1 MEDSIVE
8 ILEAMCADYQIVEC
22 ASELADTAQFC
33 EHYGYRL
40 DESANAIL
48 IVGKGDPRVY
58 ALCVVLATT
67 QVDVN
72 KQARRKLGVK
82 KASFASP
89 DETIE
94 LTGMTLGGV
103 TPFGLPASLPIWI
116 DSRVV
121 ECSKVIVGGG
131 SRNRKIYTNPEVL
144 AALPSAEI
152 VEDLAKDRPI
162 TYAVGFTMLLVVKEY
177 KCPSY

>member
-22 ASELADTAQFC
+22 APELADTAQFC

-89 DETIE
+89 DETIK

-116 DSRVV
+116 DSRVL

-131 SRNRKIYTNPEVL
+131 TPNRKIYTNPEVL

-152 VEDLAKDRPI
+152 VEDLAKDRSI
-162 TYAVGFTMLLVVKEY
+162 T
-177 KCPSY
+177 

>member
-22 ASELADTAQFC
+22 APELADTAQFC

-89 DETIE
+89 DETIK

-103 TPFGLPASLPIWI
+103 PPFGLPTSLPIWI
-116 DSRVV
+116 DSRVL

-162 TYAVGFTMLLVVKEY
+162 I
-177 KCPSY
+177 

>member
-22 ASELADTAQFC
+22 APELADTAQFC

-89 DETIE
+89 DETIK

-131 SRNRKIYTNPEVL
+131 SRNRKIYTNPQVL

-152 VEDLAKDRPI
+152 VKDLAKDRPI
-162 TYAVGFTMLLVVKEY
+162 T
-177 KCPSY
+177 

>member
-22 ASELADTAQFC
+22 APELADTAQFC

-103 TPFGLPASLPIWI
+103 TPFGLPPSLPIWI
-116 DSRVV
+116 DSRVL

-162 TYAVGFTMLLVVKEY
+162 T
-177 KCPSY
+177 

>member
-22 ASELADTAQFC
+22 APELADTAQFC

-89 DETIE
+89 DETIK

-116 DSRVV
+116 DSRVL

-131 SRNRKIYTNPEVL
+131 SRNRKIYTNPQVL

-162 TYAVGFTMLLVVKEY
+162 I
-177 KCPSY
+177 

>member
-22 ASELADTAQFC
+22 APELADTAQFC

-89 DETIE
+89 DETIK

-103 TPFGLPASLPIWI
+103 TPFGLPTSLPIWI
-116 DSRVV
+116 DSRVL
-121 ECSKVIVGGG
+121 E
-131 SRNRKIYTNPEVL
+131 
-144 AALPSAEI
+144 
-152 VEDLAKDRPI
+152 
-162 TYAVGFTMLLVVKEY
+162 
-177 KCPSY
+177 

>member
-1 MEDSIVE
+1 MTDSVIE
-8 ILEAMCADYQIVEC
+8 ILEEMQADYQIVEC
-22 ASELADTAQFC
+22 APELADTAQFC

-48 IVGKGDPRVY
+48 VVGKGEPRTY

-72 KQARRKLGVK
+72 RHVRQKMGVK

-89 DETIE
+89 DETVE

-103 TPFGLPASLPIWI
+103 TPFGLPPSLPIWI

-131 SRNRKIYTNPEVL
+131 SRDRKIYTNP
-144 AALPSAEI
+144 AALSALPYAEVI
-152 VEDLAKDRPI
+152 EDLAKVRP
-162 TYAVGFTMLLVVKEY
+162 K
-177 KCPSY
+177 S

>member
-8 ILEAMCADYQIVEC
+8 ILEAMCADYQIIEC
-22 ASELADTAQFC
+22 APELADTAQFC

-162 TYAVGFTMLLVVKEY
+162 I
-177 KCPSY
+177 

>member
-162 TYAVGFTMLLVVKEY
+162 T
-177 KCPSY
+177 

>member
-1 MEDSIVE
+1 MTDSVVK
-8 ILEAMCADYQIVEC
+8 ILEDMRADYQIVEC
-22 ASELADTAQFC
+22 APELADTTEFC
-33 EHYGYRL
+33 EHYGYQL

-48 IVGKGDPRVY
+48 VVGKGEPRLY

-72 KQARRKLGVK
+72 KQVRRKLEVK

-89 DETIE
+89 DETTR

-103 TPFGLPASLPIWI
+103 TPFGLPPSLPIWI
-116 DSRVV
+116 ASRVL

-131 SRNRKIYTNPEVL
+131 SRDRKVYVNPEVL
-144 AALPSAEI
+144 AALPSAEV
-152 VEDLAKDRPI
+152 VEGLAKPRP
-162 TYAVGFTMLLVVKEY
+162 T
-177 KCPSY
+177 S

>member
-1 MEDSIVE
+1 MEDPIVE

-22 ASELADTAQFC
+22 APELADTAQFC

-162 TYAVGFTMLLVVKEY
+162 T
-177 KCPSY
+177 

>member
-89 DETIE
+89 DETVK

-103 TPFGLPASLPIWI
+103 TPFGLPTSLPIWI
-116 DSRVV
+116 DSRVL

-162 TYAVGFTMLLVVKEY
+162 I
-177 KCPSY
+177 

>member
-22 ASELADTAQFC
+22 APELADTAQFC

-89 DETIE
+89 DETIK

-152 VEDLAKDRPI
+152 VEDLAKDRP
-162 TYAVGFTMLLVVKEY
+162 K
-177 KCPSY
+177 P

>member
-89 DETIE
+89 DETIK

-162 TYAVGFTMLLVVKEY
+162 T
-177 KCPSY
+177 

>member
-22 ASELADTAQFC
+22 APELADTAQFC

-89 DETIE
+89 DETIK

-103 TPFGLPASLPIWI
+103 TPFGLPTSLPKRM
-116 DSRVV
+116 DRPVR
-121 ECSKVIVGGG
+121 EGSKVMVGGG

-162 TYAVGFTMLLVVKEY
+162 I
-177 KCPSY
+177 

>member
-22 ASELADTAQFC
+22 APELADTAQFC

-89 DETIE
+89 DETIK

-116 DSRVV
+116 DSRVL

-131 SRNRKIYTNPEVL
+131 SRNRKIYTNPQVL

-152 VEDLAKDRPI
+152 VEDLAKDRP
-162 TYAVGFTMLLVVKEY
+162 E
-177 KCPSY
+177 P

>member
-1 MEDSIVE
+1 M
-8 ILEAMCADYQIVEC
+8 
-22 ASELADTAQFC
+22 
-33 EHYGYRL
+33 
-40 DESANAIL
+40 
-48 IVGKGDPRVY
+48 
-58 ALCVVLATT
+58 LATT

-72 KQARRKLGVK
+72 KQAPKQGE

-103 TPFGLPASLPIWI
+103 TPFGLPTSLPIWI

-144 AALPSAEI
+144 ALSSAEI
-152 VEDLAKDRPI
+152 VKI
-162 TYAVGFTMLLVVKEY
+162 
-177 KCPSY
+177 

>member
-22 ASELADTAQFC
+22 APELADTAQFC

-89 DETIE
+89 DETIK

-116 DSRVV
+116 DSRVL

-131 SRNRKIYTNPEVL
+131 SRNLKIYTNPEVL

-152 VEDLAKDRPI
+152 VKDLAKDRPI
-162 TYAVGFTMLLVVKEY
+162 T
-177 KCPSY
+177 

>member
-1 MEDSIVE
+1 MTDSVVK
-8 ILEAMCADYQIVEC
+8 ILKDMRADYQIVEC
-22 ASELADTAQFC
+22 APELADTTEFC
-33 EHYGYRL
+33 EHYGYQL

-48 IVGKGDPRVY
+48 VVGKGEPRLY

-72 KQARRKLGVK
+72 KRVRQKLEVK

-89 DETIE
+89 DETTQ

-103 TPFGLPASLPIWI
+103 TPFGLPPSLPIWI
-116 DSRVV
+116 DSRVL

-131 SRNRKIYTNPEVL
+131 SRDRKVYVNPEVL
-144 AALPSAEI
+144 AALPSAEV
-152 VEDLAKDRPI
+152 VEGLAKPRP
-162 TYAVGFTMLLVVKEY
+162 T
-177 KCPSY
+177 S

>member
-22 ASELADTAQFC
+22 APELADTAQFC

-89 DETIE
+89 DETIK

-152 VEDLAKDRPI
+152 VEDLAKDRSI
-162 TYAVGFTMLLVVKEY
+162 T
-177 KCPSY
+177 

>member
-22 ASELADTAQFC
+22 APELADTAQFC

-89 DETIE
+89 DETIK

-162 TYAVGFTMLLVVKEY
+162 T
-177 KCPSY
+177 